1 MRTVKT
7 RHGEATFIMMIHDE
21 LTGEREVILELIE

>member
-1 MRTVKT
+1 MRTVTT

-21 LTGEREVILELIE
+21 VTGEREVILELIE